1 MKISRPDG
9 ARTSAVGRRSKT
21 GSRSSSEADF
31 SVGGASSAD
40 EASPVTGAGPVAS
53 VGGLL
58 SVQEVSDA
66 TSEESRGL
74 RRGYDLLDILD
85 SIRLGLLTGSI
96 PESQLQRLVQ
106 NLKQRREI
114 TLDPVLE
121 RTIREIEV
129 RAAVEL
135 AKFDRIRSVE

>member
-1 MKISRPDG
+1 
-9 ARTSAVGRRSKT
+9 
-21 GSRSSSEADF
+21 
-31 SVGGASSAD
+31 
-40 EASPVTGAGPVAS
+40 

-135 AKFDRIRSVE
+135 AKFDRIRSGE